1 MSSIIRWSL
10 ICVTF
15 AFVTL
20 ASCGD
25 EQPTTAKPAMSVTPT
40 SQPTAKME
48 PTLTPTIQP
57 TAAATQTPQE
67 SIVKIGTTVEAG
79 GSSYTVNEII
89 DPAPE
94 GGFRAKDG
102 NRLITI
108 DVTQKAIDDEEPF
121 NLLYFAAQDSD
132 GFVYEPSLYS
142 SAIMEPSMG
151 SGELGSGQL
160 VRGWVSFEI
169 PDTATLISILVEPEV
184 FGQRVTIVDFDPSS
198 SPGNLVSSTTPPPPS
213 Q

>member
-1 MSSIIRWSL
+1 ML
-10 ICVTF
+10 
-15 AFVTL
+15 
-20 ASCGD
+20 
-25 EQPTTAKPAMSVTPT
+25 
-40 SQPTAKME
+40 
-48 PTLTPTIQP
+48 
-57 TAAATQTPQE
+57 
-67 SIVKIGTTVEAG
+67 IGTTVEAG

-184 FGQRVTIVDFDPSS
+184 FGQRVTIANIS
-198 SPGNLVSSTTPPPPS
+198 N
-213 Q
+213 